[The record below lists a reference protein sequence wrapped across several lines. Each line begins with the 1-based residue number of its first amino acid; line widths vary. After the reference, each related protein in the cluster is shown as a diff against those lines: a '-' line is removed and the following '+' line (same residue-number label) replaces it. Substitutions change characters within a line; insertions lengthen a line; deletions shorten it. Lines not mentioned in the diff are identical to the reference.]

1 MEEPGFTQACWLHIT
16 PTKRLGVKALQK
28 CRFEEKVLQYEL
40 DIRDL
45 KILFFQRLH
54 IFFPFQGRGICSAV
68 GGNIFKYL
76 REEINAIDI
85 FYKTE
90 SKNVWLF
97 NTGPNL
103 QTRNLFISSVRQKRI
118 SKRAGNPQLIYSG
131 VFFILLKNVMYS
143 QTLLIQTLKAP
154 QKVSAGIKRVML
166 LK

>member
-1 MEEPGFTQACWLHIT
+1 M
-16 PTKRLGVKALQK
+16 
-28 CRFEEKVLQYEL
+28 
-40 DIRDL
+40 
-45 KILFFQRLH
+45 
-54 IFFPFQGRGICSAV
+54 

-85 FYKTE
+85 CYKTE

-97 NTGPNL
+97 NTRPNL

-118 SKRAGNPQLIYSG
+118 LKRAGNPQLIYSG
-131 VFFILLKNVMYS
+131 VYFILMKNVMYS

>member
-1 MEEPGFTQACWLHIT
+1 MEKPGFTKACWLHIT

-28 CRFEEKVLQYEL
+28 SRFEEKVLQYEL
-40 DIRDL
+40 DVRDL
-45 KILFFQRLH
+45 KILFFRDF
-54 IFFPFQGRGICSAV
+54 IFPFEGRGICSAV

-97 NTGPNL
+97 NAGPNL

-131 VFFILLKNVMYS
+131 VFFILMKNVMYS